1 MKNILI
7 VVPSFKILG
16 GVANHYMGLNPHWS
30 KNIRYSFYGKRPHI
44 KAIFCLIPDL
54 ISYLLKLIFLPID
67 IVIINPSLRSYQLK
81 RDGIYAELALMFNK
95 KLVTFIHGWDNN
107 EFNRIKAN
115 PSAFQRT
122 YGKSIFIYTLC
133 SDFKNSLSKLNLK
146 CPILLTTTKVAD
158 NLIRDFDIKKR
169 KSEIK
174 EILFLARIE
183 KEKGIFIAIDTFKIL
198 KEQYPYLKLS
208 ICGTGSALEDAKIY
222 AKDVDDIIFF
232 GNVSG
237 ENLKT
242 RFEKADVYILPTTHG
257 EGMATSVL
265 ESMAFG
271 LPIISRPV
279 GGVKDF
285 FVNGEMGYLTE
296 SLNPSDY
303 AILIKNLI
311 ENPSLINKI
320 NHINHNYATT
330 HFLASAVTKKFEQD
344 IETYFNSDR
353 HE

>member
-1 MKNILI
+1 MKTILI

-16 GVANHYMGLNPHWS
+16 GVSNHYMGLNPHW
-30 KNIRYSFYGKRPHI
+30 KNNIHYSFYGKRQHI
-44 KAIFCLIPDL
+44 RAIFCLIPDL
-54 ISYLLKLIFLPID
+54 IAYLLKLIFLPID
-67 IVIINPSLRSYQLK
+67 IVIVNPSLRSYQLK
-81 RDGIYAELALMFNK
+81 RDGIYATLALMFKK
-95 KLVTFIHGWDNN
+95 KLITFIHGWDNN

-115 PSAFQRT
+115 PSLFQKT
-122 YGKSIFIYTLC
+122 YGRSIFIYTLC
-133 SDFKNSLSKLNLK
+133 SDFKNSLSELNLK

-158 NLIRDFDIKKR
+158 NLISDYDIKKR

-222 AKDVDDIIFF
+222 ANGVDDITFF

-237 ENLKT
+237 VNLKK
-242 RFEKADVYILPTTHG
+242 RFEEADVYILPTYG
-257 EGMATSVL
+257 EGMATSIL

-279 GGVKDF
+279 GGIKDF

-296 SLNPSDY
+296 SINPSDY
-303 AILIKNLI
+303 AVLIKNLI

-320 NHINHNYATT
+320 NHINYNYATT
-330 HFLASAVTKKFEQD
+330 HFLASSVTKRFEND
-344 IETYFNSDR
+344 IETYFNSSR